1 MATLRK
7 RSKAAMKLA
16 DFIAM
21 AWLLALFL
29 CALLSPFVL
38 LGMILSHLWSLL

>member
-1 MATLRK
+1 V
-7 RSKAAMKLA
+7 KAV
-16 DFIAM
+16 DYIAM

-38 LGMILSHLWSLL
+38 LGMILSYFWSLM

>member
-1 MATLRK
+1 
-7 RSKAAMKLA
+7 
-16 DFIAM
+16 M

-38 LGMILSHLWSLL
+38 LGMILSYFWSLM

>member
-1 MATLRK
+1 
-7 RSKAAMKLA
+7 MKLA
-16 DFIAM
+16 DYIAM

-29 CALLSPFVL
+29 VALLSPFVL

>member
-1 MATLRK
+1 
-7 RSKAAMKLA
+7 MKPV

-38 LGMILSHLWSLL
+38 LGMIISYLLGLV

>member
-1 MATLRK
+1 
-7 RSKAAMKLA
+7 MKLA

-29 CALLSPFVL
+29 CIVLSPFVI
-38 LGMILSHLWSLL
+38 LGILITNFIQLFK

>member
-1 MATLRK
+1 
-7 RSKAAMKLA
+7 MKLA

-29 CALLSPFVL
+29 CALLAPFVM
-38 LGMILSHLWSLL
+38 LGVIVAHLWTLFN

>member
-1 MATLRK
+1 
-7 RSKAAMKLA
+7 MKL
-16 DFIAM
+16 IAM

-38 LGMILSHLWSLL
+38 LGMIISYLLGLV

>member
-1 MATLRK
+1 MATLRE
-7 RSKAAMKLA
+7 RSKAAMKPA

-29 CALLSPFVL
+29 VVLLSPFVL
-38 LGMILSHLWSLL
+38 LAMLLSCLWGVM